1 MEIKLH
7 SSFELKGTSF
17 KNTQELLQFSESFS
31 EPIHVFLKQF
41 FDETDVVKLQTSGS
55 TGIPKL
61 IEIKKKYM
69 VNSALATGSFFDLGK
84 GTTALLCMNP
94 EFIAG
99 KMMLVRALIL
109 GWKLDIVTPSLNSL
123 KDVKKKF
130 DFTAMIPLQVTNS
143 FDDLHKI
150 KKLIIGGGVISKE
163 LENQLQELE
172 TECFATYGMTET
184 VSHIA
189 IQKLNNSPSLRGG
202 TTKQSYDVNH
212 NLISSGIEKFHYNL
226 LPNISI
232 SKDVRNCLVI
242 NAPKIA
248 EEQIITNDIVELTSK
263 NSFKWLGR
271 YDNIINSG
279 GVKLI
284 PEQIEE
290 KISKIIDQRF
300 FVAGIPD
307 EVLGEKLVL
316 VVEIQRNKEVKEQR
330 GKVEKR
336 KAVISN
342 AMKNLTTLD
351 KYEIPKE
358 IYFIDKFIETAT
370 KKIQRKKTLNI
381 FTKNFN

>member
-1 MEIKLH
+1 
-7 SSFELKGTSF
+7 
-17 KNTQELLQFSESFS
+17 
-31 EPIHVFLKQF
+31 
-41 FDETDVVKLQTSGS
+41 
-55 TGIPKL
+55 
-61 IEIKKKYM
+61 M

-358 IYFIDKFIETAT
+358 IYFIEKFIETAT